1 MIINLKVDTKT
12 LQLLEEN
19 WGLNLYDFELGN
31 AFLDKTPKTEGTKEK
46 NRQILHQNLKLLYI
60 KQQLSRKWKDNT
72 QNRRKYLN
80 NAGGIRG
87 ADPPTQMKIHV

>member
-19 WGLNLYDFELGN
+19 WGVNLYDFELGN

-46 NRQILHQNLKLLYI
+46 IDKFYI
-60 KQQLSRKWKDNT
+60 K
-72 QNRRKYLN
+72 
-80 NAGGIRG
+80 I
-87 ADPPTQMKIHV
+87 